1 MTIEQL
7 KNEIADLEQQQ
18 NQCPDLNF
26 TERIISLKKE
36 LKKMEKNEEIDAQ
49 EKQNSKVRRN
59 R

>member
-18 NQCPDLNF
+18 NQRPDLNF
-26 TERIISLKKE
+26 TERIIFLKKE